1 MAVWDLCGGSV
12 MTDVQKHRLLLI
24 IFGVG
29 MIEMIVISALI
40 GGVDGVISTLISLGI
55 GYWLGRLAQ

>member
-1 MAVWDLCGGSV
+1 